1 MLDALRIFVSVA
13 DRGSFA
19 AASRA
24 LDVVPSTISKR
35 IAALEEHFRVQLM
48 RRSTRHLALTD
59 EGVLVLEAAREII
72 ARHDALAAQLGH
84 RIDHP
89 AGTLRITTTPWFGQL
104 VIARLLPAFH
114 RRWPEIELEL
124 ILTDRVVSLV
134 DDNIDLAIRFGELPD
149 SDLRCRRLGANIYR
163 LCASPAY
170 LAEHGRPAHPRALA
184 GHACLTDRSYPPL
197 RMWRFDFEGEAVVI
211 EPRGPLQTDDPVVRH
226 AATLGGMGIAA
237 LPTYVIREAVARGE
251 LEVLFGGSPLRI
263 GSIWALHAS
272 AGRTPARIAA
282 FLEFAMAE
290 FAAAEIGTGG

>member
-1 MLDALRIFVSVA
+1 MFDALRIFVAVA

-24 LDVVPSTISKR
+24 LAVVPSTISKR
-35 IAALEEHFRVQLM
+35 ITALEEHFGAQLV
-48 RRSTRHLALTD
+48 RRTTRRLALTD
-59 EGVLVLEAAREII
+59 EGVLVLEAAREIL
-72 ARHDALAAQLGH
+72 ARHDALAAALGQ
-84 RIDHP
+84 RIDQP

-104 VIARLLPAFH
+104 VLARLLPAFH
-114 RRWPEIELEL
+114 RQWPAIDIEL
-124 ILTDRVVSLV
+124 ILTDRAVDLV
-134 DDNIDLAIRFGELPD
+134 AEKIDLAIRFGDLPD

-197 RMWRFDFEGEAVVI
+197 RTWRLQFEGEAVVI

-237 LPTYVIREAVARGE
+237 LPAYVIREAVTRGE
-251 LEVLFGGSPLRI
+251 LEVLFEESPLRI
-263 GSIWALHAS
+263 GGIWALHA
-272 AGRTPARIAA
+272 ATGRTPARVAA
-282 FLEFAMAE
+282 FLDFAVAA
-290 FAAAEIGTGG
+290 FAAAEIGAGG